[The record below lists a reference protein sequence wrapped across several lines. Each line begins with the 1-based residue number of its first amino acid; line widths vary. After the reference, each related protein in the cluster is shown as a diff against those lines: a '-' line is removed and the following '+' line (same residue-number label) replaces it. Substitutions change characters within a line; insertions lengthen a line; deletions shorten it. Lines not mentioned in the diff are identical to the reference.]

1 MQFNSIQY
9 EIYKDQFNIYNIITK
24 TDKNYRLVFDK
35 INKRFA
41 IINIAKNCQICLN
54 FDNFCQNIEN
64 FVKFTRV
71 ENSKKLFNFIDEEN
85 QNKLTNKHKKLMNET
100 TDKLLD
106 LTKTLNKTHSNLDNK
121 LKKLIEDNYA

>member
-1 MQFNSIQY
+1 MHLNSNQY

-24 TDKNYRLVFDK
+24 IDKNYRLVFDK
-35 INKRFA
+35 INKRFS
-41 IINIAKNCQICLN
+41 IINIAKKCQICLN
-54 FDNFCQNIEN
+54 FDNFYQNIEN

-85 QNKLTNKHKKLMNET
+85 QKNSTNKHKKLINET
-100 TDKLLD
+100 SDKLLD